1 MRPIHASAWVSG
13 GDPEEP
19 VQPPLPNQPGEPGE
33 PTLPDRAP
41 PDPVA

>member
-1 MRPIHASAWVSG
+1 MSLTRMYIAPMD

-19 VQPPLPNQPGEPGE
+19 VPPPLPNQPGEPGE

>member
-1 MRPIHASAWVSG
+1 MRLNEVLMQ

-19 VQPPLPNQPGEPGE
+19 VPPPLPNQPGEPGE

>member
-1 MRPIHASAWVSG
+1 MIVNRQMPLAQ

-19 VQPPLPNQPGEPGE
+19 AKPPLPNQPGEPGE

>member
-1 MRPIHASAWVSG
+1 MNINRFPLTAL

-19 VQPPLPNQPGEPGE
+19 GKPPLPNQPGEPGE

>member
-1 MRPIHASAWVSG
+1 MRLNEVLTR

-19 VQPPLPNQPGEPGE
+19 VPPPLPNQPGEPGE

>member
-1 MRPIHASAWVSG
+1 MILNRYLSTH

-19 VQPPLPNQPGEPGE
+19 GKPPLPNQPGEPGE

>member
-1 MRPIHASAWVSG
+1 MRLNEVLMR

-19 VQPPLPNQPGEPGE
+19 VPPPLPNQPGE

>member
-1 MRPIHASAWVSG
+1 MRLNDVLMH

-19 VQPPLPNQPGEPGE
+19 APPPLPNQPGEPGE

>member
-1 MRPIHASAWVSG
+1 MILNQFPPATL

-19 VQPPLPNQPGEPGE
+19 GKPPLPNQPGEPGE